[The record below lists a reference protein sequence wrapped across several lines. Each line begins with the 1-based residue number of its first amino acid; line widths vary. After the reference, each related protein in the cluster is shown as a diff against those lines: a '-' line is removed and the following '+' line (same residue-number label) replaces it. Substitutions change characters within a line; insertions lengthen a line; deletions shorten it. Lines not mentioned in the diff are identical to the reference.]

1 MYGIWRLGGLQSEKL
16 LRYRGL
22 FQTLGSWGRAKK
34 KTKNKGAR
42 ETTSTESLE
51 KNTVTEVE
59 FSSIFKFEVT
69 GFRYTDWPQARK

>member
-1 MYGIWRLGGLQSEKL
+1 MVFDGWEVCKVKNCYGTVACSRLSVVGDEQ
-16 LRYRGL
+16 
-22 FQTLGSWGRAKK
+22 KK

-59 FSSIFKFEVT
+59 FSSISKFEVT
-69 GFRYTDWPQARK
+69 GFRYTD